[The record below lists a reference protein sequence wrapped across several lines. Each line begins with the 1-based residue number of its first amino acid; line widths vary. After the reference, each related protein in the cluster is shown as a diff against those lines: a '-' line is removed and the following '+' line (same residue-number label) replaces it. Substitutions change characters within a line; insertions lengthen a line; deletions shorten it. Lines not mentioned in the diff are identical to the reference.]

1 MSELE
6 IWLLFGH
13 KRAAGLAKILGC
25 SRQNV
30 RKETVLTER
39 VLDAIN
45 QVEKKEMSNS
55 ETCKFNIIR
64 AAELT
69 VHSDDR
75 VRNRAYFNL
84 VVWSEIYAR
93 ISK

>member
-1 MSELE
+1 MNELE

-25 SRQNV
+25 SRQNI

-39 VLDAIN
+39 ILDAIN
-45 QVEKKEMSNS
+45 QVEKKEMSNPR
-55 ETCKFNIIR
+55 TCKFNIIR

-69 VHSDDR
+69 AHRDDR

>member
-1 MSELE
+1 MNELE

-13 KRAAGLAKILGC
+13 KRAAGLAKVLGC
-25 SRQNV
+25 SRQNI
-30 RKETVLTER
+30 RKETVLSDR
-39 VLDAIN
+39 VLSAIN
-45 QVEKKEMSNS
+45 TVEKKEMSS
-55 ETCKFNIIR
+55 LKSCEFNILR
-64 AAELT
+64 SAKLT
-69 VHSDDR
+69 EHSDDR